1 MEMMQQEW
9 HRKVSARPAAE
20 RMRGLGQRLLGLLI
34 QHVHS
39 RTEESRFLVEAAAVG
54 TMYGRE
60 AWNASISLQET
71 VRAFLFFRR
80 TCSQLTYPAAGT
92 VHPVDVAEAV
102 KLQEQINTFMDAVLL
117 EVLAGY
123 ESQRLFQG
131 DASASVATCEDVRP

>member
-1 MEMMQQEW
+1 
-9 HRKVSARPAAE
+9 
-20 RMRGLGQRLLGLLI
+20 
-34 QHVHS
+34 
-39 RTEESRFLVEAAAVG
+39 
-54 TMYGRE
+54 MYGRE

-92 VHPVDVAEAV
+92 VHPVDLAEAV
-102 KLQEQINTFMDAVLL
+102 KLQEQIDTFMDAVLL

-131 DASASVATCEDVRP
+131 DASMISSCEDVRP